1 MPSQME
7 RFTERAR
14 RTLSFA
20 QVAATEKEHSYIG
33 PEHLLVGLMRED
45 DGIGARVLRDLG
57 LDQQRVEELVTK
69 MTRASD
75 RGSDAH
81 LELSSDTKKVLELA
95 VDEARRLGHH
105 YIGTEHLLLGLSRLS
120 EGVAIDVLKRLTV
133 SPEEIRRQ
141 TRRVLQETPPFQ
153 MPPVP
158 DVRAAAGRTPA
169 PADWRIWL
177 TMAEGE
183 ARRLEHNYVGTAH
196 LLIALLSYPQ
206 WFEAI
211 RSLGIEKDN
220 VINALKDMEYSPQ
233 LITSLGL
240 AVQAAYL
247 SEKGFHLRLE
257 FLLLGLV
264 RNKQGVAAQIIEKL
278 GASLEEVEKT
288 ARDLLAQD

>member
-20 QVAATEKEHSYIG
+20 QVAATEKEHSYIV
-33 PEHLLVGLMRED
+33 P
-45 DGIGARVLRDLG
+45 
-57 LDQQRVEELVTK
+57 
-69 MTRASD
+69 
-75 RGSDAH
+75 
-81 LELSSDTKKVLELA
+81 
-95 VDEARRLGHH
+95 
-105 YIGTEHLLLGLSRLS
+105 EHLLLGLSRLS
-120 EGVAIDVLKRLTV
+120 EGVAIDVLKRLNV

-220 VINALKDMEYSPQ
+220 VINALKDMPDEHQPSQDMEYSPQ

-288 ARDLLAQD
+288 ARGLPAQD